1 MRGTESWD
9 RWKEEEKYFYGVKLD
24 TTVEKSK
31 ESKNGFRV
39 WFNIVSR
46 QKYFN
51 EFDDTLTLNYNT
63 FDKCYTK
70 AV

>member
-1 MRGTESWD
+1 MRGTESWG
-9 RWKEEEKYFYGVKLD
+9 RWKEREKYFYGVKLD

-63 FDKCYTK
+63 FDKWYTK